1 MSTVP
6 STHERNRLRQSLV
19 NLASLLVLTL
29 LACGLVS
36 LFALWSMERLH
47 ARTEAQQAALLE
59 TLNHARTSQVSFK
72 IQVQSWKN
80 LLLRGAV
87 ASDYNVA
94 LHEFEETEGNTNQ
107 SLHPIALWARS
118 VDNAH
123 LAAKTQDLL
132 DLHASIGKAYRQAM
146 PTSEFVLRQRDVADA
161 AVKGIDRPLNK
172 GLDDLVAEMLATDA
186 KSRQEARALEN
197 DRFDTLSRIIWLSL
211 GLSLLLV
218 SSLLWRTLRDPA
230 LRR

>member
-1 MSTVP
+1 MSTLP

-29 LACGLVS
+29 LACGLIS

-47 ARTEAQQAALLE
+47 VRTEAQQAALLQ
-59 TLNHARTSQVSFK
+59 TLNEARTSQVSFK

-87 ASDYNVA
+87 TSDYNVA
-94 LHEFEETEGNTNQ
+94 LREFEESEENTNQ
-107 SLHPIALWARS
+107 SLHPIALWAQS
-118 VDNAH
+118 VGNEH

-132 DLHASIGKAYRQAM
+132 DLHAGIGKAYRQAM
-146 PTSEFVLRQRDVADA
+146 PASEFVMRQRDAADA
-161 AVKGIDRPLNK
+161 AVRGIDRPLNK

-186 KSRQEARALEN
+186 KLREQVRELEQ
-197 DRFDTLSRIIWLSL
+197 DRFSVLSRIMWLSL

>member
-1 MSTVP
+1 MSTLP
-6 STHERNRLRQSLV
+6 STHERNRLRHSLV

-47 ARTEAQQAALLE
+47 ARTEVQQTALLQA
-59 TLNHARTSQVSFK
+59 LNNARSAQVAFK

-87 ASDYNVA
+87 ASDYDTA
-94 LHEFEETEGNTNQ
+94 FHEFEASEATTNQ
-107 SLHPIALWARS
+107 GLQAVTHWAQS
-118 VDNAH
+118 IGNMH
-123 LAAKTQDLL
+123 LAGRIHDVI
-132 DLHASIGKAYRQAM
+132 DLHANVGKAYRASM
-146 PTSEFVLRQRDVADA
+146 PTPTSMIRQRDVADA
-161 AVKGIDRPLNK
+161 AVRGIDRPLNK
-172 GLDDLVAEMLATDA
+172 GLDELVEEMLATDV
-186 KSRQEARALEN
+186 KVRQEARDLEHE
-197 DRFDTLSRIIWLSL
+197 RFGVLSRVIWLSL

-230 LRR
+230 LRK

>member
-1 MSTVP
+1 MSTLP

-47 ARTEAQQAALLE
+47 ARTEAQQAALLQ

-94 LHEFEETEGNTNQ
+94 LHEFEESEGNTNQ
-107 SLHPIALWARS
+107 SLHPIAVWAQS
-118 VDNAH
+118 VGNVH
-123 LAAKTQDLL
+123 LAAKTQELM

-146 PTSEFVLRQRDVADA
+146 PTSAFVMRQRDVADA
-161 AVKGIDRPLNK
+161 AVRGIDRPLNK
-172 GLDDLVAEMLATDA
+172 GLDDLVTEMLATDA
-186 KSRQEARALEN
+186 KLRQEARDLEK
-197 DRFDTLSRIIWLSL
+197 DRFDALSRIIWLSL
-211 GLSLLLV
+211 GLSLILV